1 MKAAANNL
9 QIVEVNVLMKIPH
22 TEIQLL
28 FLIAPPASNFVRW
41 SNRKQSYSETQ
52 LGAAV
57 FTKL

>member
-28 FLIAPPASNFVRW
+28 VLIAPSASNFVRW
-41 SNRKQSYSETQ
+41 SNRKQFYSETQ